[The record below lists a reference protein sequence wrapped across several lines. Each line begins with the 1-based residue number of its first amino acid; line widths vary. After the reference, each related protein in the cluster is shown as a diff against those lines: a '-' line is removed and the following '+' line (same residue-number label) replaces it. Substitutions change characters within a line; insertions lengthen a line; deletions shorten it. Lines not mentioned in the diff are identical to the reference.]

1 PPPPRLPGAPAPAAA
16 RGPVVCREL
25 PYWEV
30 VKATNEWA
38 AGNLIGHG
46 GYGDV
51 YWGVAPSD
59 GTVWA
64 VKRARVITK
73 DFRREVRACMQRAKA
88 GNSIMVECRCC
99 DECESDERWQ
109 L

>member
-1 PPPPRLPGAPAPAAA
+1 PAPAAA

-73 DFRREVRACMQRAKA
+73 DFRRE
-88 GNSIMVECRCC
+88 
-99 DECESDERWQ
+99 
-109 L
+109 